1 MTPATSVELRLRPG
15 HGRRLLA
22 GHPWA
27 FSNELQLDAAAKAL
41 TPGSLVRL
49 AEASGRP
56 VGTAMFNPHSLIAA
70 RLMSR
75 DPAAMIDRPFIA
87 ERLGR
92 ALALRRRFHAGDS
105 YRWVHG
111 EGDDLPGLVIDRYGP
126 VASLQI
132 NAAGMERLLPEIL
145 DAVEAVLAPATV
157 VLRNDGGA
165 RALEGLESYVRI
177 AKGGLDGPVEGEADG
192 VRFLADLAGG
202 QKTGW
207 FFDQAPAR
215 RLIGSLARGQSVLDV
230 YCHTGGFALA
240 AAKGGAT
247 RVLGLDRSAEALAL
261 AERAARLNRLAV
273 ELDRTDAFSALA
285 ARGQGG
291 ERWDIVVCD
300 PPSFVKSKRDYDAG
314 IKGYRKLA
322 RLAAP
327 LVAPGGLLLLAS
339 CSYHVDPPSF
349 AQENARGL
357 AAARRTGRIL
367 ATGGAGP
374 DHPVHPALPETA
386 YLKWQL
392 LQLD

>member
-1 MTPATSVELRLRPG
+1 MAKYPSVILRAGEDRRLR
-15 HGRRLLA
+15 H

-27 FSNELQLDAAAKAL
+27 FSNEVLMNPETKAIK
-41 TPGSLVRL
+41 PGSPVILRAAGGDAL
-49 AEASGRP
+49 G
-56 VGTAMFNPHSLIAA
+56 VGTFNPHSLIAA
-70 RLMSR
+70 RLFSR
-75 DPAAMIDRPFIA
+75 DPAAGIDRDFIA
-87 ERLGR
+87 ERLAR
-92 ALALRRRFHAGDS
+92 ALALRRRLYAGDS
-105 YRWVHG
+105 YRLVHG
-111 EGDDLPGLVIDRYGP
+111 EADDLPGLVIDRYGA
-126 VASLQI
+126 VASLQV

-145 DAVEAVLAPATV
+145 EALDAVLAPATV

-165 RALEGLESYVRI
+165 RALEGLESYVRV
-177 AKGGLDGPVEGEADG
+177 AKGELEGPVDGEADG
-192 VRFLADLAGG
+192 VRFLADLTGG

-215 RLIGSLARGQSVLDV
+215 RLVGSLAEGSSVLDV

-240 AAKGGAT
+240 AARGGAA

-261 AERAARLNRLAV
+261 AAQAAERNGLAV

-285 ARGQGG
+285 ARGQRG

-300 PPSFVKSKRDYDAG
+300 PPSFVKSKRDFEAG

-349 AQENARGL
+349 AHEIARGL
-357 AAARRTGRIL
+357 AGAGRNGRIL
-367 ATGGAGP
+367 MTGGAGP